1 MMMGGTELSMLH
13 LRERVEVPDSV
24 HLHLSVVDE
33 AALSVSKRHVV
44 WLHQSYDQPSVQN
57 LPRVVDRL
65 DHLVFVS
72 HWQREQYRR
81 YLLPSLPL
89 EKTTV
94 IRNAVALP
102 RDYPASHAELRDSSV
117 TRLIYSSTPF
127 RGLDVLLDAM
137 DLVRD
142 DAIHLDVYSS
152 MRVYGPSHARLDSQF
167 EHLYERCRSDSRV
180 TYHGSVDQ
188 TTLHRAFSRA
198 DALAYPCTWE
208 ETSCIT
214 AMEAMTHGCLVVCSD
229 IGALPETTAGLAV
242 TYTPGPRHA
251 EQYARVLAD
260 AVRGLRA
267 GEYVGRLRAQV
278 AYARQAFSWHERAVE
293 WDRFFDKYRR
303 VKDSIWRI

>member
-188 TTLHRAFSRA
+188 TTLHRAFASRRPGVPMHLGG
-198 DALAYPCTWE
+198 DVLHNG
-208 ETSCIT
+208 
-214 AMEAMTHGCLVVCSD
+214 HGSD
-229 IGALPETTAGLAV
+229 DSRLPSGVLRHRRAARDDGRSSGHVHSGA
-242 TYTPGPRHA
+242 
-251 EQYARVLAD
+251 
-260 AVRGLRA
+260 
-267 GEYVGRLRAQV
+267 
-278 AYARQAFSWHERAVE
+278 
-293 WDRFFDKYRR
+293 
-303 VKDSIWRI
+303 